1 MSQAE
6 GCLLTI
12 IIAAAH
18 RAVELEKL
26 LESLDSPQRAD
37 DVEVI
42 VVDQNADDRLARV
55 IWRFAGRF
63 NLRVLRIDE
72 YHANKA
78 RNYGASQANGE
89 WLAFADDDCTYLEN
103 TIDAMKRIIRTCN
116 PHIIIG
122 SVWDNEGRY
131 LCGARRGHGRLHA
144 YNLYAN
150 MSETALLIRRSLFRE
165 LGGFDPDFG
174 PGGKYYAGEGIEL
187 CYRALK
193 RKAEEAVLLL
203 YHDDIRVTHPRKIPP
218 YTDAAIHKE
227 VLYSYGVGTVFGN
240 YRTIWSFAHILKYN
254 VKFLIKLAVFKPALR
269 RYAVACFKGFMAG
282 VLKKK
287 VPSR

>member
-1 MSQAE
+1 M
-6 GCLLTI
+6 LTI

-26 LESLDSPQRAD
+26 LESLDALQLAD

-42 VVDQNADDRLARV
+42 VVDQNADDRLTRV
-55 IWRFAGRF
+55 IQRFTGRF
-63 NLRVLRIDE
+63 NLRALRIDE

-103 TIDAMKRIIRTCN
+103 TIDVMKQVIRTYN

-122 SVWDNEGRY
+122 SVWDHDGLY
-131 LCGARRGHGRLHA
+131 LCGARRGHGRLHS

-150 MSETALLIRRSLFRE
+150 MSETALLIRRSLFHE
-165 LGGFDPDFG
+165 LGGFAPDFG

-193 RKAEEAVLLL
+193 HKAGEAVSLL
-203 YHDDIRVTHPRKIPP
+203 YHDDIRVKHPRKIPP

-240 YRTIWSFAHILKYN
+240 YRTIWSLTHILKYI
-254 VKFLIKLAVFKPALR
+254 VKFLIKLVVFKPALR